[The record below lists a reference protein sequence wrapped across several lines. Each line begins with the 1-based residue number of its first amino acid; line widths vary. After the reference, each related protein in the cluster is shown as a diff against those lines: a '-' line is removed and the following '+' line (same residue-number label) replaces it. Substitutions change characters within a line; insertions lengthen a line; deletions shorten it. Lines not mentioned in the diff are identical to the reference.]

1 MAHSKHKGSKR
12 QIPLVGASLWAAMR
26 VKETNTAGPF
36 AFPKYTSAKGTN
48 ANSAS
53 AAINKWLKPR
63 VPEGC
68 VVHSFRHSLRDRL
81 RVVQSPSDMIDQIG
95 GWTTA
100 GVGQSYGEGY
110 DFLCKTHILHLMMA
124 PH

>member
-48 ANSAS
+48 AKFSFSGYQQVAKAKSA
-53 AAINKWLKPR
+53 
-63 VPEGC
+63 
-68 VVHSFRHSLRDRL
+68 
-81 RVVQSPSDMIDQIG
+81 
-95 GWTTA
+95 
-100 GVGQSYGEGY
+100 
-110 DFLCKTHILHLMMA
+110 
-124 PH
+124 